1 MLNKSKIPAIFW
13 LSLLIVSYAIF
24 SYNFFNGWW
33 YASVGTALI
42 VLFSALLYKKN
53 FIQII
58 GLKLPVRTIVKSLVL
73 AVAVVAGAWLVM
85 KYVGAKKGIVIEYS
99 DWGCYFHIVFY
110 TLNEE
115 IVLGGILLHALTRK
129 WKMEPVA
136 ASVLLAVFFSLVH
149 FVFYR
154 WIFID
159 RGFIAVPTLITLF
172 FIGIV
177 RNSIILYTGH
187 IAYSWA
193 LHFGWMALMFGS
205 WHRYAGT
212 ENYLGELIRFNTYLG
227 SVEMLIISGLM
238 LLLSC
243 YIWNRKNFESKLQ

>member
-1 MLNKSKIPAIFW
+1 MLNKSKTSAQLF
-13 LSLLIVSYAIF
+13 LSLLIISYALF

-58 GLKLPVRTIVKSLVL
+58 GLKLPVRTIVKSLFL
-73 AVAVVAGAWLVM
+73 AMVVVAGAWFVM
-85 KYVGAKKGIVIEYS
+85 KYVGAKHGIVIKYS

-115 IVLGGILLHALTRK
+115 IVLGGILLYALTRK
-129 WKMEPVA
+129 WEMRPLV

-154 WIFID
+154 WIFND
-159 RGFIAVPTLITLF
+159 RGFIEVSTLITLF

-177 RNSIILYTGH
+177 RNNIILNTGH
-187 IAYSWA
+187 IGYSWA
-193 LHFGWMALMFGS
+193 LHFGWMAVMFGS

-227 SVEMLIISGLM
+227 SVEMFILSGVL
-238 LLLSC
+238 LLLSV
-243 YIWNRKNFESKLQ
+243 YIWGRKGFESKLP